1 MSKDTRNELL
11 KILGMI
17 IILALLI
24 WGIAFINSKIDEAD
38 ANENNTTL
46 ETQESGNETTEEQ
59 SESEQEDSSN
69 DEETENNENT
79 NSSEEKNESEEE
91 NK

>member
-38 ANENNTTL
+38 ANENNTNL
-46 ETQESGNETTEEQ
+46 E
-59 SESEQEDSSN
+59 
-69 DEETENNENT
+69 T
-79 NSSEEKNESEEE
+79 NSSESSTTKENNMESE
-91 NK
+91 N